1 MWVCLLLTP
10 FIALHVAD
18 GKAFDVM
25 SWFMSGNQGLFF
37 PFISGKNLLF
47 RMLVEVAFA
56 GWAVLALYDASYRV
70 NIKKSP
76 IMIAYTAFTIVL
88 LLADLFGVD
97 REKSMWSNFE
107 RMEGFV
113 GHIHFFAYFF
123 VLTVMVKTLNEWR
136 TFWKY
141 SLVANGLVLIYAYG
155 QLMGAKG
162 LIIRNTFPKLGEWFS
177 ERFPIHM
184 SDNRLDAT
192 IGNSAYF
199 AILCLMC
206 IFIAAILWSQSKE
219 PKKKWW
225 YPVLIV
231 LNLIALFYS
240 GTRGTLL
247 GILAGGFI
255 TVGILAWHE
264 RGRMMKVFATVV
276 ILFVVGVGSLLAF
289 KDTQFVK
296 SSPTLNR
303 MASISSHDVTGA
315 SRLSMW
321 KISYE
326 AWLER
331 PVLGYGQDNFSY
343 VFARK
348 FLPERMCNLEPW
360 YDRSH
365 NVFFDWLV
373 AAGILGLLTY
383 LSLYGVTL
391 WYMWKHKNHDMP
403 LREKALVTGL
413 LAGYFIHNFFVFDNL
428 TSYILF
434 FAVLA
439 YVTVRTRQEATG
451 HGGALFDKD
460 QMNLLVIPVIGI
472 TLLVTQYYINFRPLI
487 VNRLVIDAMS
497 FGNYVKTLPFPDAV
511 KRQQDDFTT
520 AIDMNTLGSLEAREQ
535 FMQMVIRM
543 SQIKIPDTLS
553 PGDKQTATEALNK
566 LMQVSHKTIDDSHE
580 AYKTDVRMLSIYG
593 MFLVGTGD
601 ALSAEKVLSE
611 AHTLAPNKQLIS
623 YDLIRAYLLQRKMD
637 DAYKLAKETYDLG
650 INCNDALRWYMVSAA
665 YAGKYEEAN
674 AYSQSKGQTYPVDVD
689 VILGVVASGQK
700 DLAIK
705 MLQEMKKKDPSL
717 APQIDEFIK
726 QILAQKK

>member
-1 MWVCLLLTP
+1 MQSSIKKIVWVCLLLTP

-255 TVGILAWHE
+255 T
-264 RGRMMKVFATVV
+264 
-276 ILFVVGVGSLLAF
+276 
-289 KDTQFVK
+289 
-296 SSPTLNR
+296 
-303 MASISSHDVTGA
+303 
-315 SRLSMW
+315 
-321 KISYE
+321 
-326 AWLER
+326 
-331 PVLGYGQDNFSY
+331 
-343 VFARK
+343 
-348 FLPERMCNLEPW
+348 
-360 YDRSH
+360 
-365 NVFFDWLV
+365 
-373 AAGILGLLTY
+373 
-383 LSLYGVTL
+383 
-391 WYMWKHKNHDMP
+391 
-403 LREKALVTGL
+403 
-413 LAGYFIHNFFVFDNL
+413 
-428 TSYILF
+428 
-434 FAVLA
+434 
-439 YVTVRTRQEATG
+439 
-451 HGGALFDKD
+451 
-460 QMNLLVIPVIGI
+460 
-472 TLLVTQYYINFRPLI
+472 
-487 VNRLVIDAMS
+487 
-497 FGNYVKTLPFPDAV
+497 
-511 KRQQDDFTT
+511 
-520 AIDMNTLGSLEAREQ
+520 
-535 FMQMVIRM
+535 
-543 SQIKIPDTLS
+543 
-553 PGDKQTATEALNK
+553 
-566 LMQVSHKTIDDSHE
+566 
-580 AYKTDVRMLSIYG
+580 
-593 MFLVGTGD
+593 
-601 ALSAEKVLSE
+601 
-611 AHTLAPNKQLIS
+611 
-623 YDLIRAYLLQRKMD
+623 
-637 DAYKLAKETYDLG
+637 
-650 INCNDALRWYMVSAA
+650 
-665 YAGKYEEAN
+665 EAN
-674 AYSQSKGQTYPVDVD
+674 
-689 VILGVVASGQK
+689 LFR
-700 DLAIK
+700 L
-705 MLQEMKKKDPSL
+705 KKV
-717 APQIDEFIK
+717 
-726 QILAQKK
+726 